1 MGIKNLLPL
10 MQDAIVR
17 TSLTTMKGSRIAVD
31 VSGWLHKSI
40 YTFAH
45 EFILNGFRD
54 NQLYVDFIIGRVL
67 KLKEEK
73 IEAILVFDGK
83 RNILKSDEQ
92 KKREELRLG
101 YIEHAKQLLINI
113 KESNDEAYKKSL
125 QKEAI
130 EYAQKGLNVTHE
142 MEKNTIKALRKMG
155 CQVIVAPYEADP
167 QLGTYL
173 SIFYLIIYLIY
184 LSILLTM
191 HLLTSSF
198 M

>member
-10 MQDAIVR
+10 LQDAIVR
-17 TSLTTMKGSRIAVD
+17 TSLTTMKGTRVAVD

-45 EFILNGFRD
+45 EFVSNGFQD

-83 RNILKSDEQ
+83 RNILKSDEHI
-92 KKREELRLG
+92 KREELRLG
-101 YIEHAKQLLINI
+101 YIEQAKKLLLCI
-113 KESNDEAYKKSL
+113 KESNDETYKKNCT
-125 QKEAI
+125 KEAI
-130 EYAQKGLNVTHE
+130 EFAQKGLNVTHE

-155 CQVIVAPYEADP
+155 CKVIVAPYEADP
-167 QLGTYL
+167 QLG
-173 SIFYLIIYLIY
+173 
-184 LSILLTM
+184 M
-191 HLLTSSF
+191 
-198 M
+198 